1 MEGHG
6 EGLDEGGELVDIT
19 SLLLLVYQVYKT
31 VRDVGYC
38 LLYRRPRIFAE
49 LKSLIQIF
57 YTKYNVYPYIL
68 QKTQVIYLNI
78 LVKFC
83 SFLLVFFSVV

>member
-57 YTKYNVYPYIL
+57 YTKYNVYPYNL

>member
-1 MEGHG
+1 MEGHE
-6 EGLDEGGELVDIT
+6 EGLDEGGVLVDIT

-57 YTKYNVYPYIL
+57 YT
-68 QKTQVIYLNI
+68 
-78 LVKFC
+78 
-83 SFLLVFFSVV
+83 